1 MRSLKTD
8 HHIFWHIK
16 GFTLDGNVKV
26 IDFGLARIL
35 EGTDSSTNEL
45 FEMSGETGSLRY
57 MAPEIANAKPY
68 NHKGDV
74 YSFGMILW
82 EILSMQRPFARIKT
96 RDEFYDLVVHG
107 GHRPE
112 IGKRIPED
120 VAKLIRSCWNTDPSQ
135 RPNFQDISNTLGGF
149 LEKEEQQGSGKRVD
163 GGKKF
168 SGLLSAT
175 DEKSGE

>member
-1 MRSLKTD
+1 MK
-8 HHIFWHIK
+8 I
-16 GFTLDGNVKV
+16 

-35 EGTDSSTNEL
+35 DGTDTSTNEL

-82 EILSMQRPFARIKT
+82 EILSMQKPFAGMN
-96 RDEFYDLVVHG
+96 RDEFYDLVVRG
-107 GHRPE
+107 GHRPD
-112 IGKRIPED
+112 IGKRIPEE
-120 VAKLIRSCWNTDPSQ
+120 VAKLIRSCWDTDPSR
-135 RPNFQDISNTLGGF
+135 RPNFQDISNSLRSF
-149 LEKEEQQGSGKRVD
+149 LEKELGGKRVD

-168 SGLLSAT
+168 SGLLSRLPKNRELKDRHST
-175 DEKSGE
+175 WF